1 VAAGNAGGGYW
12 GPDHTDHVTPKSA
25 PTPGPRMRDLPA
37 PRENPSVAGPLFRWT
52 FQWPYRFA
60 LWALYRAG
68 FRPWQLTLLSLAGHG
83 ICGVLLLTGRRLLPG
98 ALLLA
103 SGLLDVFD
111 GGVARLR
118 GEESRK
124 GALLD
129 AVVDRASDAVIFGCI
144 FIAEAVVHREPETAG
159 LALAALVASFLVSGV
174 RAEGEAAGVEMSEG
188 SVQRLERTIGLT
200 IGLTVPGMLLPV
212 LAALAALS
220 LLTAVQRA
228 VRAWRGLHT
237 GPPA

>member
-1 VAAGNAGGGYW
+1 VATAKAAGGYW
-12 GPDHTDHVTPKSA
+12 WPNHIDHVTSKSA
-25 PTPGPRMRDLPA
+25 PAQGPRMRDLPA

-60 LWALYRAG
+60 LWALHRAG
-68 FRPWQLTLLSLAGHG
+68 VRPWQLTLLSLVGHV
-83 ICGVLLLTGRRLLPG
+83 ICGVLLLTGRRFLPGILLLP
-98 ALLLA
+98 A
-103 SGLLDVFD
+103 GLLDVFD

-144 FIAEAVVHREPETAG
+144 FIAEATIHHEPATAG

-174 RAEGEAAGVEMSEG
+174 RAEGEAAGVEMREG
-188 SVQRLERTIGLT
+188 SVQRLERSIGLMF
-200 IGLTVPGMLLPV
+200 GLTAPGMLLPTLAV
-212 LAALAALS
+212 LTALS
-220 LLTAVQRA
+220 LFTALQRG
-228 VRAWRGLHT
+228 VRAWRGLR
-237 GPPA
+237 PEA